1 MFCVFYLYV
10 LIYSM
15 NSQEIVIKNN
25 WCVLGS
31 LILICS
37 ILVDILVDKCSVYSF
52 KVDIWIH
59 DEKYTKEKQLR
70 K

>member
-1 MFCVFYLYV
+1 
-10 LIYSM
+10 IYSM